1 MSNWKPPDYRTV
13 LAISCLILSSCRPMG
28 SSSSPTPAQGGDQ
41 SSGLS
46 AQTPA
51 PAGHSRALTVAE
63 KAEIY
68 ALAART
74 DPRELRAS
82 IEHARREPERS
93 RRELL
98 VNALIERLGELDPVQ
113 AIDVATSMEQTFG
126 LDLLEPLVASV
137 VKADPD
143 SAIDALAKLKARHGI
158 EIVHRLATIVL
169 EEIRDDSRL
178 LDAWLQA
185 VPAQE
190 SQGGYLP
197 DLRAQG
203 FSVLAEADPDLV
215 MNRILTMSDRELRD
229 LGIYRNRVADSL
241 ARHDARKALARIEV
255 ARDDKLRATMRYQL
269 LRSWASREPM
279 AALMYLAALDTWD
292 DVPNLAR
299 DYALRSLAEQALS
312 AGLDPLQVLALS
324 RQMPPDRAGDVRYA
338 ALEALA
344 QRDPIAAGA
353 HLDEIPADKRL
364 GIATTIAYLYADI
377 DPTAAFLW
385 AQQQDAPGLEQHVLT
400 RVARNN
406 AGLAL
411 DFALNRSVRSRAN
424 ALTTVITEAVRFH
437 PEAAPGLAERLAQS
451 LAGSALYEGAMSTL
465 ASEWIQRD
473 IEGAMSWLAAPGA
486 KLPGTA
492 YQAAARTTRN
502 AARAAAST
510 ERIPAEAR
518 PLWIEQVASNYVRTD
533 LEAAVAWIEQ
543 NRNDP
548 YFALG
553 AVAIVDSVARFDTS
567 QATRLFAALPPT
579 TDRRQVERA
588 AAGLSAIW
596 AQSDPAAAAN
606 WAAGLRDDALRKQ
619 VVTRVVVTWSQ
630 RDPDAARSWI
640 LGQTANRDRDNL
652 LQAHLLVTGQK
663 QLPDTAPSSPG
674 R

>member
-1 MSNWKPPDYRTV
+1 MSSCASRDYRAL
-13 LAISCLILSSCRPMG
+13 LAISCLILSSCKPVG
-28 SSSSPTPAQGGDQ
+28 SPSGAAAAQRGDQ
-41 SSGLS
+41 STPGLV

-51 PAGHSRALTVAE
+51 PARDSHALTVSE

-74 DPRELRAS
+74 HLGDLRAS
-82 IEHARREPERS
+82 IEQARQEPERS

-98 VNALIERLGELDPVQ
+98 VNSLIERLGEFDPVQ
-113 AIDVATSMEQTFG
+113 ALAVATTMEQTFT

-143 SAIDALAKLKARHGI
+143 SAIDALAQLKARHSI
-158 EIVHRLATIVL
+158 EIVHRLAMIVL
-169 EEIRDDSRL
+169 EAIRDDSRL

-185 VPAQE
+185 VPVQVVE
-190 SQGGYLP
+190 GRPLP
-197 DLRAQG
+197 DLRAHG

-229 LGIYRNRVADSL
+229 LGIYRVADSL

-292 DVPNLAR
+292 DVPNLSR
-299 DYALRSLAEQALS
+299 GYAVGSLAEQALS

-344 QRDPIAAGA
+344 QRDPVAAGA

-364 GIATTIAYLYADI
+364 GIARTIAYRYADI

-385 AQQQDAPGLEQHVLT
+385 AQQQDAPDLEQHVLT
-400 RVARNN
+400 HVARNN

-411 DFALNRSVRSRAN
+411 DFALNASVRSRPN
-424 ALTTVITEAVRFH
+424 ALTTVIAEGVRFH
-437 PEAAPGLAERLAQS
+437 PEAAPGLAQRLAQS

-473 IEGAMSWLAAPGA
+473 IERAMSWLAAPGA

-502 AARAAAST
+502 AARAAALT

-533 LEAAVAWIEQ
+533 LEGAVAWIEQ

-548 YFALG
+548 DFALG
-553 AVAIVDSVARFDTS
+553 AVAIVDSVARFDAS
-567 QATRLFAALPPT
+567 RAARLFAALPPT
-579 TDRRQVERA
+579 TDGRQVERA

-596 AQSDPAAAAN
+596 AQSDPAATAN
-606 WAAGLRDDALRKQ
+606 WAAGLHDDALRKQ

-640 LGQTANRDRDNL
+640 LGQPANSDRDNL

-663 QLPDTAPSSPG
+663 QLPDTGPSLPG